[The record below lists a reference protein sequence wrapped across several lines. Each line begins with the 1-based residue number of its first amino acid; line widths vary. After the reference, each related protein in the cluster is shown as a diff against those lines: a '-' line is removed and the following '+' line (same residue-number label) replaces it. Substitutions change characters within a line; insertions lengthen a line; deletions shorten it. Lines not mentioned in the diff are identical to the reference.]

1 MSTGPRQQILGID
14 SELAE
19 AIARIAEQYKG
30 VPLKAVEWLERKED
44 YLPFVPK
51 PAADESWSSGGR
63 VVFKDPDTRKVLHS
77 GEVAEYDP
85 DTGAIF
91 VDISEWDQWQQA
103 ARCWLEFFPFNFG
116 DALHNAFE
124 QLSPNTEALKW
135 ALRNVS
141 GDIVE
146 DSPAEP
152 GVGSQ
157 DFWDLPWGIVW
168 GPPGTGKTETVSEY
182 LAQWASKSKGGT
194 ILVATPTNN
203 AADQMALRLKKHL
216 STLGGHL
223 RDGHCLVH
231 RGGRG
236 SGRALKKEFP
246 DCLRDPSFARQ
257 HAEISEAMEEL
268 EKRRAALIYERNF
281 PQAARLR
288 REIAALQGQLPD
300 QTQQVISEGAV
311 RIVIVTTFKALQFAG
326 SGDFVGLFDKVVID
340 EAGMV
345 SRAVSAAIAAM
356 GRSVVLAGDPKQIG
370 PIYKVPH
377 GIRADVRKWLSL
389 SGLSH
394 LDSAKA
400 ALSKKNVK
408 LLRTQYRMHP
418 EISKAVSEYCYDGI
432 LLDGASVLADSAAAS
447 PAEFPEFRASWI
459 VVDSFADSPEACCSR
474 RASPGTGHVR
484 EASAEACALY
494 GQMAARQ
501 GHPALILTPYRA
513 QVRLILRKLAGKDS
527 GINVG
532 TIHRQQGAERE
543 VVILDLVNGA
553 SAFTSAE
560 IRMIVNVAMSRAKR
574 HLIVIASKGEMRSP
588 VLRPLANLLKP
599 SVKKKMET
607 KTPGL
612 GNLLDLI
619 RPSEKTK
626 EAQRLATALAGLDT
640 SPSREGFLTPR
651 NWGHEI
657 KQLRNRRPLF
667 SAEQVR
673 LIEKN
678 IGEGHRLVRGVAG
691 SGKSLI
697 LTAWAVKLMHGNPS
711 HKVLIT
717 YFNKG
722 MKILLSTMVETA
734 ARELD
739 PMAADRILR
748 QVTIT
753 HHAALARRG
762 KPTFDAVFV
771 DEAQDMDADTLR
783 DLYDSCHATTK
794 GLKNFILF
802 ADDSQNIYGKKTLDE
817 LRSVLPAGLDFRGRS
832 DVLRETYRSTQ
843 TILSLAV
850 NLALDP
856 KNVYGLGASRLLE
869 YMRVAELAQEGLLI
883 RPEDSPE
890 GAYSVCYTERE
901 GVPTRYLRTPS
912 EKVTLA
918 RLSKEI
924 KRLVAEEGLAL
935 GDVLVVT
942 VKRPERVADALN
954 AVGIKATAFGG
965 KKGANTLGMP
975 GAGGDSVR
983 CTTVFTSK
991 GHESPVSFFLWPEEL
1006 EDIHTFMKIPGATDA
1021 DFERIRRCMLYVS
1034 ISRAMFI
1041 QYILG
1046 AESRFMKAIDTYHR
1060 SDIGRVPV
1068 WT

>member
-1 MSTGPRQQILGID
+1 MSRQEILGID
-14 SELAE
+14 CDLAE

-30 VPLKAVEWLERKED
+30 VPLKAVEWLDRKDD
-44 YLPFVPK
+44 YLPFIPK
-51 PAADESWSSGGR
+51 PGADESWSSGGR
-63 VVFKDPDTRKVLHS
+63 VVFRDPESRLILYS
-77 GEVAEYDP
+77 GDVAEYDP
-85 DTGAIF
+85 DTGAIY

-103 ARCWLEFFPFNFG
+103 ARCWAEFFPFNFG

-124 QLSPNTEALKW
+124 RLSSNTETLKW
-135 ALRNVS
+135 VLRNVS
-141 GDIVE
+141 GDIAE
-146 DSPAEP
+146 DGP
-152 GVGSQ
+152 GVPGIGSP

-182 LAQWASKSKGGT
+182 LAQWATKSKGGT

-216 STLGGHL
+216 SALGGHL

-236 SGRALKKEFP
+236 SGNALKKEFP

-257 HAEISEAMEEL
+257 HAEISEALEEL
-268 EKRRAALIYERNF
+268 EKRRAASLYERNF

-288 REIAALQGQLPD
+288 REIAALQAQLPD
-300 QTQQVISEGAV
+300 QTQHVISEGAA

-326 SGDFVGLFDKVVID
+326 SGDMVSFFKKVVID

-377 GIRADVRKWLSL
+377 GIRSEVRKWLSF

-418 EISKAVSEYCYDGI
+418 QISKAVSEFCYDGI
-432 LLDGASVLADSAAAS
+432 LLDGASVLADSTAVP

-459 VVDSFADSPEACCSR
+459 VVESFADSPEACCSR

-513 QVRLILRKLAGKDS
+513 QVRLIVRKLAGNDS

-532 TIHRQQGAERE
+532 TIHRQQGAERD

-588 VLRPLANLLKP
+588 VLRPLASLLKP
-599 SVKKKMET
+599 SIKKKMDS
-607 KTPGL
+607 KVPGL

-619 RPSEKTK
+619 RPSQKTK
-626 EAQRLATALAGLDT
+626 EAQRLASALAGLDT
-640 SPSREGFLTPR
+640 APSREGFLTPR

-697 LTAWAVKLMHGNPS
+697 LTAWAVKLMHSNPS

-722 MKILLSTMVETA
+722 MKILLSSMVETA

-739 PMAADRILR
+739 PLAADRILR

-753 HHAALARRG
+753 HAHRVTKG
-762 KPTFDAVFV
+762 KPAFDAVFV
-771 DEAQDMDADTLR
+771 DEAQDMEADTLR
-783 DLYDSCHATTK
+783 GLYDSCRMTTK
-794 GLKNFILF
+794 GMKNFILF

-883 RPEDSPE
+883 RPEDSAD

-901 GVPTRYLRTPS
+901 GVPTRYLRTAN

-924 KRLVAEEGLAL
+924 KRLVAEEGLSL

-942 VKRPERVADALN
+942 VKRPERVASALN
-954 AVGIKATAFGG
+954 AVGIKAKAFGG
-965 KKGANTLGMP
+965 GGENPLGMP
-975 GAGGDSVR
+975 GAGGDFVR
-983 CTTVFTSK
+983 CTTVHTSK

-1006 EDIHTFMKIPGATDA
+1006 EGINFMNIPDATDA
-1021 DFERIRRCMLYVS
+1021 DYERIRRCMLYVS

>member
-1 MSTGPRQQILGID
+1 MSRQEILGID
-14 SELAE
+14 RDLAE
-19 AIARIAEQYKG
+19 AIARISEQYKG
-30 VPLKAVEWLERKED
+30 VPLKAVEWLDRKDD

-51 PAADESWSSGGR
+51 PGADESWSSGGR
-63 VVFKDPDTRKVLHS
+63 VVFRDPESRQILYS
-77 GEVAEYDP
+77 GDVAEYDP

-116 DALHNAFE
+116 DALHNAFDR
-124 QLSPNTEALKW
+124 LSSNTEALKW
-135 ALRNVS
+135 ALQNVS
-141 GDIVE
+141 GNIAE
-146 DSPAEP
+146 DRTGEP
-152 GVGSQ
+152 VIGSR

-182 LAQWASKSKGGT
+182 LAQWAAKSKSGT

-216 STLGGHL
+216 SALGGHL

-236 SGRALKKEFP
+236 SGSALKKEFP

-257 HAEISEAMEEL
+257 HAEISEAIEDL
-268 EKRRAALIYERNF
+268 DKRRAASIYERNF

-288 REIAALQGQLPD
+288 REIAALQAQLPD
-300 QTQQVISEGAV
+300 QTQHVISEGAA
-311 RIVIVTTFKALQFAG
+311 RIVIVTTFKALQFVG
-326 SGDFVGLFDKVVID
+326 SGDLVGFFDKVVID

-345 SRAVSAAIAAM
+345 SRAVSAAVAAM
-356 GRSVVLAGDPKQIG
+356 GRTVVLAGDPKQIG
-370 PIYKVPH
+370 PIYKCPH
-377 GIRADVRKWLSL
+377 GIRAEVRKWLSL

-418 EISKAVSEYCYDGI
+418 QISKAVSEYCYDGI
-432 LLDGASVLADSAAAS
+432 LLDGASVLADSNAVS

-459 VVDSFADSPEACCSR
+459 VVESFADSPEACCSR

-494 GQMAARQ
+494 GQMAARLGQ
-501 GHPALILTPYRA
+501 PALILTPYRA
-513 QVRLILRKLAGKDS
+513 QVRLIVKKLAGNDS

-553 SAFTSAE
+553 SAFSSAE

-588 VLRPLANLLKP
+588 VLRPLATLLKP
-599 SVKKKMET
+599 SIKKKMES

-626 EAQRLATALAGLDT
+626 EAQRLASALAGLDT

-722 MKILLSTMVETA
+722 MKILLSSMVETA

-739 PMAADRILR
+739 PLAADRILR

-753 HHAALARRG
+753 HAHRVTKG
-762 KPTFDAVFV
+762 KPAFDAVFV
-771 DEAQDMDADTLR
+771 DEAQDMEADTLR
-783 DLYDSCHATTK
+783 GLYDSCRVTTK
-794 GLKNFILF
+794 GMKNFILF

-817 LRSVLPAGLDFRGRS
+817 LRAVLPAGLDFRGRS

-883 RPEDSPE
+883 RPEDSTD

-901 GVPTRYLRTPS
+901 GVPTRYLRTAN

-918 RLSKEI
+918 RLVKEI
-924 KRLVAEEGLAL
+924 KRLVAEEGLSL
-935 GDVLVVT
+935 GDMLVVT
-942 VKRPERVADALN
+942 VKRPERVASALN
-954 AVGIKATAFGG
+954 AAGIKAKAFGG
-965 KKGANTLGMP
+965 GGEDPLGMP
-975 GAGGDSVR
+975 GAGADFVR
-983 CTTVFTSK
+983 CTTVHTSK
-991 GHESPVSFFLWPEEL
+991 GHESPVSVFLWPEEL
-1006 EDIHTFMKIPGATDA
+1006 EGINFMDIPGATDA
-1021 DFERIRRCMLYVS
+1021 DYERIRRCMLYVS

>member
-1 MSTGPRQQILGID
+1 MSRQEILGID
-14 SELAE
+14 RDLAE

-30 VPLKAVEWLERKED
+30 VPLKAVEWLDRKDD

-51 PAADESWSSGGR
+51 PGADESWSSGGR
-63 VVFKDPDTRKVLHS
+63 VVFRDPESRLILYS
-77 GEVAEYDP
+77 GDVVEYDP

-124 QLSPNTEALKW
+124 RLSSNTEALKW
-135 ALRNVS
+135 ALQNVS
-141 GDIVE
+141 GDIAE
-146 DSPAEP
+146 DAPGEP
-152 GVGSQ
+152 GGGSR

-182 LAQWASKSKGGT
+182 LAQWAAKAKGGT

-216 STLGGHL
+216 SALGGHL
-223 RDGHCLVH
+223 RDGHSLVH

-236 SGRALKKEFP
+236 SGGALKKEFP
-246 DCLRDPSFARQ
+246 ECLRDPSFARQ
-257 HAEISEAMEEL
+257 HTEISEAMEEL
-268 EKRRAALIYERNF
+268 DKRRAASIYERNF
-281 PQAARLR
+281 PLAARLR
-288 REIAALQGQLPD
+288 REIAALQAQLPD
-300 QTQQVISEGAV
+300 QTQHVISEGAA

-326 SGDFVGLFDKVVID
+326 SGDLVGFFDKVVID

-345 SRAVSAAIAAM
+345 SRAVSAAITAM

-400 ALSKKNVK
+400 ALSKRNVK

-418 EISKAVSEYCYDGI
+418 QISKAVSEYCYDGI
-432 LLDGASVLADSAAAS
+432 LLDGASVLADSNAAS

-459 VVDSFADSPEACCSR
+459 VVESFADSPEACCSR

-484 EASAEACALY
+484 EASADACALY
-494 GQMAARQ
+494 GQMAARL
-501 GHPALILTPYRA
+501 GYPALILTPYRA

-527 GINVG
+527 GISVG

-588 VLRPLANLLKP
+588 ILRPLASLLKP
-599 SVKKKMET
+599 AIKKKMES
-607 KTPGL
+607 KAPGL

-619 RPSEKTK
+619 RPAEKAK
-626 EAQRLATALAGLDT
+626 EAHRLASVLAGIDT

-657 KQLRNRRPLF
+657 RQLRNRRPLF
-667 SAEQVR
+667 SAEQVK

-697 LTAWAVKLMHGNPS
+697 LTAWAVKLLHGNPS
-711 HKVLIT
+711 HRVLIT

-739 PMAADRILR
+739 PVAADRILK

-753 HHAALARRG
+753 HHADLRRRR
-762 KPTFDAVFV
+762 KPIFDTVFV

-783 DLYDSCHATTK
+783 DLYDSCSATTK

-817 LRSVLPAGLDFRGRS
+817 LRGVLPAGLDFRGRS

-856 KNVYGLGASRLLE
+856 KDVYGLGASRLLE

-901 GVPTRYLRTPS
+901 GVPTRILRTAS

-918 RLSKEI
+918 RLGKEI
-924 KRLVAEEGLAL
+924 ERLVSEEGLSL

-942 VKRPERVADALN
+942 VKRPERVASALN
-954 AVGIKATAFGG
+954 AVGIKAKAFGG
-965 KKGANTLGMP
+965 TRGENTLGMP
-975 GAGGDSVR
+975 GAGGDFVR
-983 CTTVFTSK
+983 CTTVHTSK

-1006 EDIHTFMKIPGATDA
+1006 EDIQNFMNIPGAKDG

-1041 QYILG
+1041 QYIFG
-1046 AESRFMKAIDTYHR
+1046 AESRFMQAIDIYRR
-1060 SDIGRVPV
+1060 SDIGRVPA